1 MGIFAFFLKHGPN
14 WALFN
19 LASLYWRALG
29 DGYNSI
35 ECLRRAIHFAPSD
48 CMDVGFIGLANTLHR
63 HLFLNSAVIVARAAL
78 DMRPESVRVDAKTA
92 PQVTAHF
99 LSKPVLQILSF

>member
-1 MGIFAFFLKHGPN
+1 MFLLKHGPN

-35 ECLRRAIHFAPSD
+35 ECLRRAIHFAPGDS
-48 CMDVGFIGLANTLHR
+48 MDVGFIGLANTLHR
-63 HLFLNSAVIVARAAL
+63 HLFLDNAIIVARAAL
-78 DMRPESVRVDAKTA
+78 DMRPESVRVEPKTA
-92 PQVTAHF
+92 TQTIVHVIPTACIVN
-99 LSKPVLQILSF
+99 SVL